1 VARAAKG
8 VEEEVR
14 QGVRIPV
21 GKGFAG
27 TITAEVRPIVIPE
40 LKPGDVLNPIL
51 LEVGIR
57 SLMGVPLVVEGR
69 VVGVLHV
76 GTLKPRD
83 FGDEDSALLQLAGDR
98 IAIAIDHARLY
109 EAERRARAAAERAA
123 ERIERLQAIT
133 EVALAHLA
141 LDDELLNEMLAR
153 VRDNLGVDTA
163 AILLLDSESN
173 MLVAR
178 AARGLEEEV
187 DQGVRLPLGE
197 GFAGR
202 IAATGAP
209 VLIEDVRHG
218 DVLNPILRT
227 RGIRSLLG
235 VPLLVEGR
243 VIGVLHVGSLTPRR
257 FSGEDSEF
265 LQAAADRIAVALE
278 HARLYEREHLVAR
291 SLQRSL
297 LPDRLPRVPGLE
309 LAARYR
315 PGEGEAELGGD
326 WYDAVVL
333 PDGRIGVALGDVVSR
348 GLRAASVTA
357 QLRNALRAYALDGHS
372 PSVALTRLSRVA
384 RALERKELA
393 TLLYLV
399 IDPATGTVVL
409 SSAGHPPPLVVEAD
423 GTASFLDVP
432 TSVPLGAL
440 SEPRYEE
447 IEKEL
452 EPGCTLMAYTDGL
465 VERRDMWLDEGMDRL
480 RAVAED
486 LEGGIE
492 SFCDGVLRAMLQR
505 SPTDDDIA
513 LIAVQRTGVAV
524 AEFGLDVPADA
535 TELAPLRRALRGW
548 LAEVGVASDESYEM
562 VVATTE
568 AAANAVEHAYG
579 PIDATFRVE
588 AELEDGEVAIRVTD
602 TGHWRPPRGTN
613 RGRGTLLMQQLM
625 DAFEVVTG
633 DGGTEVRMRKRISR
647 QEEAA

>member
-1 VARAAKG
+1 MDQLDSEDARVAEAALEAERAARLKAEAEAGRLRRLESLTEAVLAHLSLDDLLEELLVRVADLLDVDTVAVLLRDDETNELVARAAKG

-235 VPLLVEGR
+235 VPLLVEG
-243 VIGVLHVGSLTPRR
+243 
-257 FSGEDSEF
+257 
-265 LQAAADRIAVALE
+265 
-278 HARLYEREHLVAR
+278 
-291 SLQRSL
+291 
-297 LPDRLPRVPGLE
+297 
-309 LAARYR
+309 
-315 PGEGEAELGGD
+315 
-326 WYDAVVL
+326 
-333 PDGRIGVALGDVVSR
+333 
-348 GLRAASVTA
+348 
-357 QLRNALRAYALDGHS
+357 
-372 PSVALTRLSRVA
+372 
-384 RALERKELA
+384 
-393 TLLYLV
+393 
-399 IDPATGTVVL
+399 
-409 SSAGHPPPLVVEAD
+409 
-423 GTASFLDVP
+423 
-432 TSVPLGAL
+432 
-440 SEPRYEE
+440 
-447 IEKEL
+447 
-452 EPGCTLMAYTDGL
+452 
-465 VERRDMWLDEGMDRL
+465 
-480 RAVAED
+480 
-486 LEGGIE
+486 
-492 SFCDGVLRAMLQR
+492 
-505 SPTDDDIA
+505 
-513 LIAVQRTGVAV
+513 
-524 AEFGLDVPADA
+524 
-535 TELAPLRRALRGW
+535 
-548 LAEVGVASDESYEM
+548 
-562 VVATTE
+562 
-568 AAANAVEHAYG
+568 
-579 PIDATFRVE
+579 
-588 AELEDGEVAIRVTD
+588 
-602 TGHWRPPRGTN
+602 
-613 RGRGTLLMQQLM
+613 
-625 DAFEVVTG
+625 
-633 DGGTEVRMRKRISR
+633 
-647 QEEAA
+647 